1 MKLKVMEDG
10 STSNGD
16 IFEAVRSRNLQKLR
30 AILTERPDEI
40 NAIDPETGRTPLNM
54 ASAKGYYSVCEELIT
69 RPDVDI
75 FVQDFNGRDAM
86 DNAYFTDRDDIIDLI
101 LDRAPFFADA
111 PKPEKT
117 VVSFPRP

>member
-1 MKLKVMEDG
+1 MEYKYTD
-10 STSNGD
+10 NGD
-16 IFEAVRSRNLQKLR
+16 IFEAVLSRNLQKLR

-40 NAIDPETGRTPLNM
+40 NTIDIDTGRTPLNM
-54 ASAKGYYSVCEELIT
+54 ASAKGYYSVCEEIIT

-101 LDRAPFFADA
+101 LDRAVYFANT
-111 PKPEKT
+111 PKPKKT
-117 VVSFPRP
+117 VVSSLKP